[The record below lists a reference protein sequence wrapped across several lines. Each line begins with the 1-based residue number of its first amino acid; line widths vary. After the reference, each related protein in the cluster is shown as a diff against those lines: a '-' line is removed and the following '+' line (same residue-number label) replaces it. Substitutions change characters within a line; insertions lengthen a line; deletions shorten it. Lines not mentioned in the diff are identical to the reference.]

1 MAFLTYIDAYE
12 KQFFRFV
19 TACCVFISLCLLLR
33 GKATWLHK
41 VTIDYGK
48 CAYCKTCVI
57 ICPWGVYEDM
67 GDRVEV
73 VHMKDC
79 VCCMSCVAPCP
90 TDAITVEEDPVY
102 LNK

>member
-1 MAFLTYIDAYE
+1 MTFLTHNDAYK

-19 TACCVFISLCLLLR
+19 IARFVFISLSLLLQ
-33 GKATWLHK
+33 GKATGLHK

-48 CAYCKTCVI
+48 CAYCKTCVS

-90 TDAITVEEDPVY
+90 TDAITVEEDPAY